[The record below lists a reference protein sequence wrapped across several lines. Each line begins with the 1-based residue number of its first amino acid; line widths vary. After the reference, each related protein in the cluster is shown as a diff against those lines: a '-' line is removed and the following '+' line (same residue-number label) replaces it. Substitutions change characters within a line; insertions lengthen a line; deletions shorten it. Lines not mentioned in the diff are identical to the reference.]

1 MHIVYFDEWKNNIK
15 YFNGEFYTRPFV
27 DDMVF
32 IDGKLYRVLNITI
45 DYDSNQFLVL
55 VRLAK

>member
-15 YFNGEFYTRPFV
+15 YLNGEFYQRPFV
-27 DDMVF
+27 DDMVY
-32 IDGKLYRVLNITI
+32 IDHKLYKVLNITI

-55 VRLAK
+55 IRLVN